1 MVIKKYKKRLK
12 EPTPANTTKPFPIET
27 TKSMKRYREIK
38 IPFAARV
45 PASLYESIKDYLDK
59 YGRRGE
65 SMNEIF
71 MSGGFAELQKRLSIV
86 GKNVDREIKINYII
100 DGIKCFLKE
109 LEDLK

>member
-1 MVIKKYKKRLK
+1 MEIKKYKKKIKKL
-12 EPTPANTTKPFPIET
+12 TYANTTNHKET
-27 TKSMKRYREIK
+27 VKSKKRLREIK

-45 PASLYESIKDYLDK
+45 PEKLYDSIKDYLDK
-59 YGRRGE
+59 YGKRGE
-65 SMNEIF
+65 SMNDIF
-71 MSGGFAELQKRLSIV
+71 IAGGFVELQKRLSIV